1 MENTTIRMAIAYD
14 FDGTLSAGNMQEY
27 DFIPALNMTSH
38 QFWEY
43 VNKIKHDNN
52 MDGILAYMYAMLESA
67 NKHKIPVKKADFNNF
82 GKKIK
87 LFEGVETWFS
97 RINTYAQSK
106 NVQVEHFVISS
117 GLREM
122 IEGTTI
128 HQEFKQIYASGFM
141 FDHNGVACWP
151 ALAINYTNKTQFL
164 FRINKGSL
172 DVFDD
177 SVINKYVPESSRS
190 IPFTNIVF
198 IGDGETDVPCMRLVK
213 DKGGHSI
220 AVYNPLQQDSQH
232 KVGQLITDGRANLIT
247 TTNYQENSEIEKA
260 VKAIIDKLEATS
272 RIK

>member
-87 LFEGVETWFS
+87 LFDGVETWFS

-177 SVINKYVPESSRS
+177 SV
-190 IPFTNIVF
+190 
-198 IGDGETDVPCMRLVK
+198 
-213 DKGGHSI
+213 
-220 AVYNPLQQDSQH
+220 
-232 KVGQLITDGRANLIT
+232 
-247 TTNYQENSEIEKA
+247 
-260 VKAIIDKLEATS
+260 
-272 RIK
+272 